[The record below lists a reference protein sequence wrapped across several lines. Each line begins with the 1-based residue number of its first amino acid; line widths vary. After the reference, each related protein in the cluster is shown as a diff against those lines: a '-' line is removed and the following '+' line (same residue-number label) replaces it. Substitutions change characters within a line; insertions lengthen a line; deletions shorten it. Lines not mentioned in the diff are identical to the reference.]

1 MKAIAIILT
10 AAFIVAV
17 YSENYTD
24 NSENIIASSNIFIED
39 EPEEK
44 CRHHEERRCAP
55 PLRKDCW
62 NKFLWPIIFD
72 PPRCILKSCVCVD
85 GYVKATLFNRTCIRA
100 DQCS

>member
-39 EPEEK
+39 EPEK